1 MVQFFIMIN
10 IEAEVNKHRNCKDR
24 SKLEGVIQEY
34 KNLVFKYASNLT
46 LAGQYNTVVLKLQ
59 AICDR
64 LPNPITRN
72 TKAQSVPLKTAA
84 VTSEENAQIS
94 AAWKQKTGK

>member
-1 MVQFFIMIN
+1 MIDV
-10 IEAEVNKHRNCKDR
+10 EAEVNKHRNCKDR

-46 LAGQYNTVVLKLQ
+46 LAGRYNTVVLKLQ
-59 AICDR
+59 EICDK
-64 LPNPITRN
+64 LPNPLTRN
-72 TKAQSVPLKTAA
+72 TAARTHGVPLKTAT
-84 VTSEENAQIS
+84 VTSEENEKIS

>member
-1 MVQFFIMIN
+1 MIDV
-10 IEAEVNKHRNCKDR
+10 EAEVNKHRNCKDR

-46 LAGQYNTVVLKLQ
+46 LAGRYNSVVLKLQ
-59 AICDR
+59 EICDK
-64 LPNPITRN
+64 LPNPLTRN
-72 TKAQSVPLKTAA
+72 TAARAQGVPLKTAS
-84 VTSEENAQIS
+84 VTSEENEQIS